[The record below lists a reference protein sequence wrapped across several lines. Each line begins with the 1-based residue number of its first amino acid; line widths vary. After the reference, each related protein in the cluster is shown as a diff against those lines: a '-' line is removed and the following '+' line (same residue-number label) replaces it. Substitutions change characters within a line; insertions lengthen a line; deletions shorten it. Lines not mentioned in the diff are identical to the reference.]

1 MGISKLKAKKSLK
14 ENALTLATLGG
25 VISGIVLGLLLRLR
39 EDPFSAREAMY
50 VQFIGKLFLSMLKMI
65 ILPLVIPSL
74 IVAVGSLEIKKS
86 AFLGSRAVLYYF
98 GTTICA
104 VILGIVLVVSIQPG
118 SGNTSELS
126 NEENKRYVTTADT
139 LMDLIRNAFPPNLVE
154 ACIKQTSTVL
164 IHPGNDSIPKEEW
177 VFKSTMGGSMNIL
190 GLIAFSLAFGIAI
203 SMSEEDGKPVLTF
216 LESFVTIIMKIT
228 NWIIHLAPIGV
239 CFLVAGE
246 VIKMKDVAENFGK
259 LGWFFATV
267 VVGLVIHGCLLLP
280 LLFGIITRTL
290 PFKFISNMSR
300 ALATAFGTSS
310 SSATLPVTIDCLEK
324 ENNVDPRVSRF
335 VLPIGATINMD
346 GTALYEAVSAIF
358 IAQLRGVSLS
368 IGQVITISITATA
381 ASIGAA
387 GIPSA
392 GLVTMVMVL
401 QTVGLPTAD
410 IGLLLSLDWLLDR
423 LRTAINVLGDSIGAG
438 IIHHLSKKQLEDDDS
453 KAVESLQ
460 QNGIENSG
468 EINLAYKQ

>member
-1 MGISKLKAKKSLK
+1 M
-14 ENALTLATLGG
+14 
-25 VISGIVLGLLLRLR
+25 
-39 EDPFSAREAMY
+39 
-50 VQFIGKLFLSMLKMI
+50 
-65 ILPLVIPSL
+65 
-74 IVAVGSLEIKKS
+74 
-86 AFLGSRAVLYYF
+86 YYF

-164 IHPGNDSIPKEEW
+164 IHPGNDTIPKEEW

-190 GLIAFSLAFGIAI
+190 GTYQTTIHLYIEFSVTILISGLIAFSLAFGIAI

-335 VLPIGATINMD
+335 VLPIGKVFLIQNN
-346 GTALYEAVSAIF
+346 
-358 IAQLRGVSLS
+358 
-368 IGQVITISITATA
+368 IS
-381 ASIGAA
+381 
-387 GIPSA
+387 
-392 GLVTMVMVL
+392 V
-401 QTVGLPTAD
+401 
-410 IGLLLSLDWLLDR
+410 
-423 LRTAINVLGDSIGAG
+423 
-438 IIHHLSKKQLEDDDS
+438 
-453 KAVESLQ
+453 
-460 QNGIENSG
+460 
-468 EINLAYKQ
+468 